1 MIQACKSEEEVSKLS
16 QEGQKMFEKVE
27 NSPKPIVAAINGSC
41 LGGGLEVLKQDLQ
54 TFFFFIKSSV
64 TRNGSFYLNELIFIM
79 ILQNKKLE
87 TFSFFSRKVWSF
99 LKYFIT
105 HSSSCL

>member
-54 TFFFFIKSSV
+54 TFFFLLSLRLPEMVLFI
-64 TRNGSFYLNELIFIM
+64 
-79 ILQNKKLE
+79 
-87 TFSFFSRKVWSF
+87 
-99 LKYFIT
+99 
-105 HSSSCL
+105 